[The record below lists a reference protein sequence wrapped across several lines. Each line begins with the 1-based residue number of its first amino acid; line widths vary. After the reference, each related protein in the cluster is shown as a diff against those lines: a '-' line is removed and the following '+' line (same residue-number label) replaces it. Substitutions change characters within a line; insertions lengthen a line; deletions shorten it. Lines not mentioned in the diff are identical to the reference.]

1 MKQSKRVW
9 NSTLIKIVDNI
20 LISMR
25 GLMIQENANFKL
37 LNFYRIKLSIIAWII
52 LCKTKINLIFHVD
65 KPVENKLIIIFSK
78 ILMVLCKII
87 KVSYKQDKMNLI
99 TYEIYRNHNIAYIMN
114 NINNFDIINDYLT
127 YECKG
132 NMVYDNEG
140 FQELITNNT
149 LYENLWNQ
157 ISCLMKEENNQ

>member
-1 MKQSKRVW
+1 MKQSKRIW
-9 NSTLIKIVDNI
+9 NSKLIKIVNNI

-25 GLMIQENANFKL
+25 GLMIEENANFEL
-37 LNFYRIKLSIIAWII
+37 LNFYRIKLSIIVRII
-52 LCKTKINLIFHVD
+52 LCITKIKLIFHVG
-65 KPVENKLIIIFSK
+65 KPVENKLIIIFSN
-78 ILMVLCKII
+78 ILMVFCKII

-114 NINNFDIINDYLT
+114 NINNVDIINDYLT

-140 FQELITNNT
+140 FQNLINNNK
-149 LYENLWNQ
+149 YYKNLWDQ
-157 ISCLMKEENNQ
+157 IYCIMKENNQ

>member
-1 MKQSKRVW
+1 
-9 NSTLIKIVDNI
+9 
-20 LISMR
+20 
-25 GLMIQENANFKL
+25 
-37 LNFYRIKLSIIAWII
+37 
-52 LCKTKINLIFHVD
+52 
-65 KPVENKLIIIFSK
+65 
-78 ILMVLCKII
+78 MVLCKII

>member
-1 MKQSKRVW
+1 MKQSKRMW
-9 NSTLIKIVDNI
+9 NSTLIKIVNNI
-20 LISMR
+20 LIRMR

-37 LNFYRIKLSIIAWII
+37 LNFYRVKLSIIVWII
-52 LCKTKINLIFHVD
+52 LCKTKINIIFHAG

-78 ILMVLCKII
+78 ILMVFCKII
-87 KVSYKQDKMNLI
+87 KVSYKQEKMNLI
-99 TYEIYRNHNIAYIMN
+99 AYEIYRNHNIAYIMN

-157 ISCLMKEENNQ
+157 IFCLMKEENNQ